1 MIDCS
6 NDLLP
11 IIEDH
16 GKVKKGEEPI
26 YNLILRDDNLNIFA
40 FIRIPRICI

>member
-16 GKVKKGEEPI
+16 GKVKKGEVPT
-26 YNLILRDDNLNIFA
+26 YNLILRDDSLNIFV